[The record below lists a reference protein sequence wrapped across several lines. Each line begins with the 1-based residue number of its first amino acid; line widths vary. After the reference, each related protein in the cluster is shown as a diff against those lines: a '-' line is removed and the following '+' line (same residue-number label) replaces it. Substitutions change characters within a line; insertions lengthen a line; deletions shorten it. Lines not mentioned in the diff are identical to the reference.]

1 MLSFRRTFVAA
12 LALATWSCGST
23 QPDATPLVAAIVV
36 QPSTPTLAID
46 AQLPLQAL
54 VQNEAGELVP
64 DASVTWTVENPAVAS
79 VSDAGVVK
87 GLALGTTQVAANAR
101 GKSGIAT
108 VTVQRTPV
116 ASVVVLPERVS
127 AGKGSTTRLTAVAYD
142 AGQNVLP
149 DRGMIWTTSNSSV
162 ATVDGNGLVT
172 AKDKGTA
179 IITATAEGKSDASEV
194 TVAPGAV
201 SKVFVTPNPLAMVAG
216 DKQTLVVSAQDATG
230 TVLSGHNPIWV
241 SSDTR
246 VATVSAGQVTA
257 VGAGTASI
265 SATIDNVTGATS
277 VTVSRPPVGT
287 VSVAPATITVG
298 QKVRMTATITD
309 TRGNVVTDRA
319 VTWSVPANLVA
330 TINGSTGEVTGLL
343 PGTVAVTATSEGKS
357 GSATLTVRLVPVA
370 TVTIAPSSR
379 SITQNAATTLT
390 ATTKDAAGGTL
401 TGRTVTWQTSDAT
414 IASLSATS
422 GTSVQ
427 ITGGVTGTATIT
439 ATSEGESGTA
449 TVTVTAGT
457 VSKVRLTVSPGSVKE
472 GTQSTATAVVLDG
485 GDRPLQGRAVAWTA
499 TGAATIAPATSNT
512 STGAN
517 SSATATVTAKDV
529 IFTSN
534 ATIKAEAGGKSDSK
548 TLTVQP

>member
-23 QPDATPLVAAIVV
+23 QPDATPQVAAIVV

-79 VSDAGVVK
+79 VSDAGAVK

-116 ASVVVLPERVS
+116 TSVVVLPERVS

-330 TINGSTGEVTGLL
+330 TINASTGEVTGLL

-534 ATIKAEAGGKSDSK
+534 ATIKAEAGGKSDSE

>member
-23 QPDATPLVAAIVV
+23 QPDATPQVAAIVV

-330 TINGSTGEVTGLL
+330 TINASTGEVTGLL

-485 GDRPLQGRAVAWTA
+485 GDRPLQGRVVTWTA